1 MCKHYFAIT
10 GQMLST
16 FCLSPKKEEKLSHW
30 MWYLFPPY
38 LTIAKAIGEV
48 LHNFPQL
55 PFIQRSFEKNIKH
68 FFGVEYIRI

>member
-48 LHNFPQL
+48 FT
-55 PFIQRSFEKNIKH
+55 
-68 FFGVEYIRI
+68 